1 MIFGIDLG
9 TTYSLIGRG
18 DKLYSDLVPSA
29 VNTVEQRCIYK
40 GEVGKDI
47 VGSYKTDMTI
57 GESGNVPRKCSSIV
71 LRELADLAT
80 KRSGYECKEVAI
92 SVPAKFSNTQRNA
105 VWQAAIDAGLTPRAV
120 INEPTAAAI
129 YACENYKDLIIVY
142 DLGGG
147 TFDVTIIDART
158 GNYFIIASDGN
169 SRLAG
174 DNLDRAIANV
184 ALDFCKIPIR
194 FRRYENMQKLYNAC
208 RDAKERI
215 SMSGVDQYINVPDMG
230 LDYRLTLDKYLELMK
245 TTFMPTIE
253 LTKEL
258 IDTYVMDIDNPKLL
272 FVGGST
278 ADPYLRE
285 WVKENLG
292 LEEFKPDVNPSYLVA
307 HGISKYAEMLED
319 GRAEAEII
327 DVTSRISI
335 ELDTGLTETLIEE
348 NSNIPIAESR
358 VFSNSQDGST
368 LDINVYQGNELL
380 ASENEFIGKLLFD
393 FGREVKAGEGM
404 VEVTITVDRNGIL
417 HVTGMDLFTCDTKT
431 IELIIR

>member
-29 VNTVEQRCIYK
+29 VNVKERRCINK
-40 GEVGKDI
+40 NEVGKYI
-47 VGSYKTDMTI
+47 VGSYKTDMTV
-57 GESGNVPRKCSSIV
+57 GDSGKVPRACSSIV
-71 LRELADLAT
+71 LRELADMASR
-80 KRSGYECKEVAI
+80 RSGCEVKDVAI

-105 VWQAAIDAGLTPRAV
+105 VWQAAIDAGLTPKAV

-147 TFDVTIIDART
+147 TFDVTILDART
-158 GNYFIIASDGN
+158 GNYYIIASDGN
-169 SRLAG
+169 SKLAG

-184 ALDFCKIPIR
+184 ILEKCKVPIR
-194 FRRYENMQKLYNAC
+194 LRKQETIQHLHNLC
-208 RDAKERI
+208 RTAKEHLT
-215 SMSGVDQYINVPDMG
+215 MSGVSQYIQ
-230 LDYRLTLDKYLELMK
+230 LDEAGIEYELTVEEYLKLMK
-245 TTFMPTIE
+245 DTFQSTVD

-258 IDTYVMDIDNPKLL
+258 MDTYIMSVDNPKLL

-278 ADPYLRE
+278 TDPYLRE
-285 WVKENLG
+285 WVKGELG
-292 LEEFKPDVNPSYLVA
+292 LEEFKPDVGPSYLVA

-348 NSNIPIAESR
+348 NSNIPISESR
-358 VFSNSQDGST
+358 VFTNSQDGT
-368 LDINVYQGNELL
+368 LLNINVYQGNELL
-380 ASENEFIGKLLFD
+380 AKQNEFIGQLIFD
-393 FGREVKAGEGM
+393 FGRPLKAGEGM
-404 VEVTITVDRNGIL
+404 LEVTITVDRNGIL
-417 HVTGMDLFTCDTKT
+417 NVQGMDLFTCETKN